1 MSRAIALLAAAW
13 LMAGCAAVGTA
24 PASPSVSSAP
34 VSSAPVSASPVA
46 PPALASAMAS
56 PAATASAAATA
67 EARTVDIGG
76 RSLHIECQGSGSPT
90 VILEAGLTGDHRTWE
105 RVAPAL
111 AERVRVCAYD
121 RANVAP
127 SDPAPTPRTAQ
138 HVVDDLAAL
147 LAASG
152 EEAPFVLVGF
162 SFGGLTSQLYAAAH
176 PDDVAGLVLVESN
189 HPDEVDDFW
198 EHLTPAQIEED
209 RAFMRDNPEGIDLE
223 ASFEQAQAA
232 ADLPE
237 VPLVVVTAGISEGWP
252 EEWGD
257 PAVFDGI
264 RAGHQEDLASRVP
277 GGVQLIAESSTHHV
291 PSQEPDVIIEAVE
304 QVLDQ
309 LP

>member
-24 PASPSVSSAP
+24 PASPSV
-34 VSSAPVSASPVA
+34 SAPVSASPVA

-90 VILEAGLTGDHRTWE
+90 VILEAGLTGDNRTWE

-121 RANVAP
+121 RANVPP
-127 SDPAPTPRTAQ
+127 SDAAPAPRTAEE
-138 HVVDDLAAL
+138 VVDDLAAL
-147 LAASG
+147 LEASG
-152 EEAPFVLVGF
+152 EEAPIVLVGF
-162 SFGGLTSQLYAAAH
+162 SFGGLTSQMYAAAH

-209 RAFMRDNPEGIDLE
+209 RAFMADNPEGIDLE

-232 ADLPE
+232 VDLPQ

-257 PAVFDGI
+257 PAVFDDI
-264 RAGHQEDLASRVP
+264 RAGHQKDLATRVT
-277 GGVQLIAESSTHHV
+277 GGVQVIAESSTHHV
-291 PSQEPDVIIEAVE
+291 PSQEPDVVIEAVE

-309 LP
+309 LQ